1 MCASES
7 KVHAHSLFVVEVN
20 SVSSERQDTLEEIGL
35 GVWIHWVWL
44 LIQILVQPTCM
55 SL

>member
-1 MCASES
+1 MRASES
-7 KVHAHSLFVVEVN
+7 MVHAHSLLVVEV
-20 SVSSERQDTLEEIGL
+20 SSDSSGRQDTPKEIGL

-44 LIQILVQPTCM
+44 LIQILLQSACM